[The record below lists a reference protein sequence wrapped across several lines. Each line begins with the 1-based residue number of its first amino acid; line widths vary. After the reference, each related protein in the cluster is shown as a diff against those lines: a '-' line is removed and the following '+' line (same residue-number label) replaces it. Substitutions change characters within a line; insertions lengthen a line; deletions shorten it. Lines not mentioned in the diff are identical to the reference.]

1 MARENVSDHAN
12 DWDARAYSRVAL
24 PHRDWATAL
33 LDRLGLRGDEHV
45 LDAGCGSG
53 QVTRM
58 LLERLPRGRVTGV
71 DLSPA
76 MLAEARAALSD
87 AIAAGRLI
95 LIENDLTRVRLPAL
109 VDAVFSN
116 ATFHWIQDHAALF
129 ANLARNMRPGAL
141 LVAQC
146 GGAGNIAGVEHLA
159 DDILARPPFAAFRAA
174 LRRPYRFATAEETAA
189 LLRAAGFVEIETWLE
204 PSPQRFA
211 DAAGFAEFL
220 RTVVL
225 RPYVDILPEALRAPF
240 SEAVAAL
247 DAERDGTYTVDYVRL
262 NIVARRA

>member
-1 MARENVSDHAN
+1 MKENVSGKKN
-12 DWDARAYSRVAL
+12 DWDARVYSRVAR
-24 PHRDWATAL
+24 PHREWAAAL
-33 LDRLGLRGDEHV
+33 LDRLDLRGEEHV

-58 LLERLPRGRVTGV
+58 LLERVPRGRVTGV

-95 LIENDLTRVRLPAL
+95 LIEDDLTRVRLPEP

-116 ATFHWIQDHAALF
+116 ATFHWIRDHTALF
-129 ANLARNMRPGAL
+129 TNLARNMRAGAW

-146 GGAGNIAGVEHLA
+146 GGAGNIARVERLA
-159 DDILARPPFAAFRAA
+159 DEAMASPPFAAYRAA
-174 LRRPYRFATAEETAA
+174 VARPYRFATAEETAR
-189 LLRAAGFVEIETWLE
+189 LLREAGFDAIETWLE

-211 DAAGFAEFL
+211 DAAAFAEFL

-225 RPYVDILPEALRAPF
+225 RPYIDALPEALRVPF

-247 DAERDGTYTVDYVRL
+247 DAERGAMRTVDYVRL
-262 NIVARRA
+262 NIIARRA